1 MNEPETIK
9 SAVEAAAN
17 HPVIASA
24 VAASTTTMGTFSILS
39 QTQTILGIVSVAIG
53 CVVGLF
59 VIRVHWIKYKLL
71 RRQWDS
77 GGMLPREIE

>member
-17 HPVIASA
+17 HPAIASA
-24 VAASTTTMGTFSILS
+24 VAASTTTMGTISILS
-39 QTQTILGIVSVAIG
+39 QTQTVLGIISVAIG

-71 RRQWDS
+71 KRQWDS
-77 GGMLPREIE
+77 GVMLQKDPE

>member
-17 HPVIASA
+17 HPTIASA
-24 VAASTTTMGTFSILS
+24 VAVAATANGTIAILS
-39 QTQTILGIVSVAIG
+39 QAQTVLGIVSLTIG

-59 VIRVHWIKYKLL
+59 VIRCNYLRSKLL
-71 RRQWDS
+71 QREWDS